1 MKKGIW
7 EFIKNRI
14 KLIAG
19 VALIALGITSMLF
32 INYTYYFGAYE
43 DNNTYGGDAYTGIQ
57 NAAAQTAN
65 NVYNVGEL
73 LEEMYYVERMY
84 TGIVFVVA
92 GSLLSLYDIANN
104 KKPKKENV

>member
-7 EFIKNRI
+7 DFIKNHI
-14 KLIAG
+14 KFLVGIS
-19 VALIALGITSMLF
+19 LIALGVLSFVF
-32 INYTYYFGAYE
+32 IDYAYYLSSYE

-65 NVYNVGEL
+65 NVNNVGIL
-73 LEEMYYVERMY
+73 LEDMYYVERLY

-104 KKPKKENV
+104 KKIKKEV